1 MNITLSWDLFIIV
14 FFAVVITYTFI
25 IGKKESVKL
34 LLASFVAIVGIQ
46 AIGNLL
52 TLYAPQLDMLWGAA
66 GFRLSSQVISM
77 VKLFLFIASALFLA
91 IRGGIQVEYRRQES
105 TIINGALT
113 GVFGFATA
121 GLLLSTILTYI
132 ADVPLLDQNLARNA
146 ALSPLIQQSQFI
158 QLMVFNQDL
167 WFAGPML
174 LLVIVGIIDNR

>member
-25 IGKKESVKL
+25 IGKRESVKL
-34 LLASFVAIVGIQ
+34 LIASFVAIVGIQ

-52 TLYAPQLDMLWGAA
+52 TQYAPQLDIVWSTV
-66 GFRLSSQVISM
+66 GFTLTSQIISM
-77 VKLFLFIASALFLA
+77 IKLFLFIACALFLA

-105 TIINGALT
+105 TVINGVLT
-113 GVFGFATA
+113 GTFGFATA

-132 ADVPLLDQNLARNA
+132 ADVPLLDANLAQNA

-174 LLVIVGIIDNR
+174 LLVVVGIIDNR